1 MKKLRK
7 GLTLIEILVVIA
19 LIAVISSVVVINNK
33 RGDKF
38 KIESTTEKLLS
49 DIKMVRNMAASK
61 TTMADIYVAG
71 ENSFP
76 KGGYGIEKY
85 SPNSY
90 YIYAYPNAN
99 NTDNA
104 IEISMINLQDN
115 INISDNSSSLSIFY
129 FRFVSENEFDTNL
142 TKNEEESKYEIK
154 VHEQSC
160 GGLCETSVI
169 HLGKDTEQGFWSNIG
184 SSYQEIIPITS
195 CFLKGTKILL
205 SDYSY
210 KNIEDIQIGDSIMGY
225 SDNKYTKSKVLEL
238 ESPIRQDY
246 YIISLADGKEL
257 KLTNEHPIYSRNSL
271 TKGWASLNPKA
282 TYLDSKM
289 EVFKLKNFDEV
300 FTIDG
305 WKRINSIEYIKKEVQ
320 TYNLKSVEGNTFFA
334 DGILVHNKKP
344 GGQTIEDDGIPL

>member
-99 NTDNA
+99 NTDN
-104 IEISMINLQDN
+104 SNNVDNL
-115 INISDNSSSLSIFY
+115 
-129 FRFVSENEFDTNL
+129 
-142 TKNEEESKYEIK
+142 
-154 VHEQSC
+154 
-160 GGLCETSVI
+160 I
-169 HLGKDTEQGFWSNIG
+169 H
-184 SSYQEIIPITS
+184 
-195 CFLKGTKILL
+195 
-205 SDYSY
+205 SY
-210 KNIEDIQIGDSIMGY
+210 KLIHNRKNFFI
-225 SDNKYTKSKVLEL
+225 DNDRT
-238 ESPIRQDY
+238 D
-246 YIISLADGKEL
+246 DGK
-257 KLTNEHPIYSRNSL
+257 KLVNIDNL
-271 TKGWASLNPKA
+271 LLAFN
-282 TYLDSKM
+282 
-289 EVFKLKNFDEV
+289 KLFSDV
-300 FTIDG
+300 
-305 WKRINSIEYIKKEVQ
+305 KKEE
-320 TYNLKSVEGNTFFA
+320 TGLFSSMY
-334 DGILVHNKKP
+334 I
-344 GGQTIEDDGIPL
+344 